1 MSDSLKDFIK
11 KNREAFDQREPSEKV
26 WSAIDQSLPEMKQK
40 SLWNSV
46 VVWRVAALLFMGL
59 SLYLFIAKPNSAVR
73 KPEVAQMQKDFSD
86 QEMFYSDQI
95 AEKVAFIDDL
105 DGAFGDDQ
113 FTQDF
118 QKLDAMYQVLREE
131 MKAKPTEKV
140 RDALILNMLV
150 RIDLFNQQI
159 KRLEDAKDKTRN
171 EESSI

>member
-1 MSDSLKDFIK
+1 MSDSLKEFIK
-11 KNREAFDQREPSEKV
+11 KNREAFDHREPSEKI
-26 WSAIDQSLPEMKQK
+26 WSAIDQSFPEMKQK
-40 SLWNSV
+40 SLWDSV
-46 VVWRVAALLFMGL
+46 VIWRVAAMLFLGL
-59 SLYLFIAKPNSAVR
+59 SIYLFIAKPNSAVR

-86 QEMFYSDQI
+86 QEVFYSDQI
-95 AEKVAFIDDL
+95 AEKVEFIDDL

-131 MKAKPTEKV
+131 MKTKPTEKV

-150 RIDLFNQQI
+150 RIDLLNQQI
-159 KRLEDAKDKTRN
+159 KRLEDAKDKTGN